1 MEKRDYY
8 EVLGVSKTASQEEIK
23 KAYKTLAK
31 KYHPDLNPDSKTA
44 EEKFKEATEAFEVL
58 SDDQRRARYD
68 QFGHND
74 PTQNG
79 GFGGSYG
86 GGGYGGFGGFGDI
99 FDSFFGGAG
108 GGYGANPNGPRK
120 GNDLRQG
127 ITIDFAESASGCEK
141 EIKIVRTESC
151 KSCHGTGAKPGTS
164 PKTCPKC
171 GGQGR
176 VRTVQSTP
184 FGQFQTVVAC
194 PQCQGKGK
202 VVETPCSSCNGT
214 GKERVTRTRKIHIP
228 AGVDNGSNLRLQ
240 GEGDAGINGGPAGDL
255 FVTVSVRPHKYFKRL
270 NDDVICD
277 YELSFTQAAL
287 GCDVDVPTLSGKV
300 KLNIPEGTQSNTTF
314 RLRGRGFPKLRGR
327 GQGDQQVTVKVV
339 TPTRLT
345 EEQKDLLRR
354 LEGDAETTEEKKGFF
369 NKMFK

>member
-8 EVLGVSKTASQEEIK
+8 EVLGVPKTASQEEIK
-23 KAYKTLAK
+23 KAYKILAK

-44 EEKFKEATEAFEVL
+44 EEKFKEATEAYEVL
-58 SDDQRRARYD
+58 SDDQSRARYD

-74 PTQNG
+74 PTQ
-79 GFGGSYG
+79 GFG
-86 GGGYGGFGGFGDI
+86 GGGYGGFGGGFGGGGFGDI
-99 FDSFFGGAG
+99 FESFFGGG
-108 GGYGANPNGPRK
+108 GGYGANPNAPRK
-120 GNDLRQG
+120 GNDLRQS
-127 ITIDFAESASGCEK
+127 ITIEFEEAATGVEK
-141 EIKIVRTESC
+141 EIKITRTETC
-151 KSCHGTGAKPGTS
+151 KSCNGSGAKAGTS

-176 VRTVQSTP
+176 VRTTQATP

-202 VVETPCSSCNGT
+202 IIETPCSSCNGT
-214 GKERVTRTRKIHIP
+214 GKERVIKTRKINIP

-240 GEGDAGINGGPAGDL
+240 GEGDAGVNGGPPGDL
-255 FVTVSVRPHKYFKRL
+255 FVTVSVKPHKYFKRL
-270 NDDVICD
+270 NDDVLCD
-277 YELSFTQAAL
+277 YEISFAQAAL
-287 GCDVDVPTLSGKV
+287 GCDVEVPTLAGKV

-314 RLRGRGFPKLRGR
+314 RLRGRGFPRLRGR

-345 EEQKDLLRR
+345 DEQKELLRQ
-354 LEGDAETTEEKKGFF
+354 LDNSMNNAPEGKKGFF
-369 NKMFK
+369 NKVFK